1 MLITWQRLRR
11 EEERT
16 TIVFQRKDLSCVVG
30 ASWRRRWG
38 GRGVRGAKRELLP
51 DLNGV
56 GNGFELSFL
65 S

>member
-1 MLITWQRLRR
+1 MLITWQRLQR

-16 TIVFQRKDLSCVVG
+16 TIIFRRKDLSCVVG
-30 ASWRRRWG
+30 ASWRRRRG
-38 GRGVRGAKRELLP
+38 GRGVREAKRELLP

>member
-1 MLITWQRLRR
+1 MLITWQRLQR

-16 TIVFQRKDLSCVVG
+16 TIMFRRKELSSVVG
-30 ASWRRRWG
+30 ASWRRWWG

-51 DLNGV
+51 DFNGV

>member
-1 MLITWQRLRR
+1 MLITWQRLPR

-16 TIVFQRKDLSCVVG
+16 TIIFRREDLSCVVG
-30 ASWRRRWG
+30 ASWRRWG
-38 GRGVRGAKRELLP
+38 GRGVREATRELLL
-51 DLNGV
+51 DLNGI